1 MKLPYQATL
10 YLQVMISA
18 SQKIQV
24 QYNLN
29 CSLLYYKE
37 IQSIFRLKQSM
48 EFLKTDTWANK
59 FYILCLGKFII

>member
-1 MKLPYQATL
+1 
-10 YLQVMISA
+10 MISVT
-18 SQKIQV
+18 QKIQV

-48 EFLKTDTWANK
+48 DFLKTDIWANK
-59 FYILCLGKFII
+59 FYILCLGK